1 MSILKIQ
8 SLSITGGIITGGDES
23 AGAGSGDMVMK
34 IGQKIR
40 RRREELRLSQADL
53 GRQVGV
59 SQATI
64 DKIEAGHTARSR
76 YLPMIAVKLGL
87 PLEELDPGLVAL
99 SAAGALTGPVL
110 PMAELTG
117 GDRDFPIHASAEG
130 GQGQIILSPDAVDFM
145 PRPAPL
151 AHVKGA
157 YGLYITGESM
167 VPEFE
172 PGDIAMVNPHLPLV
186 ADVTCI
192 FYGERE
198 GAARATIKRLIRQTA
213 DVWHVKQWNPPEG
226 MKPQFTL
233 PKAEWAVCHRVLGK
247 FSRR

>member
-1 MSILKIQ
+1 
-8 SLSITGGIITGGDES
+8 
-23 AGAGSGDMVMK
+23 MK

-76 YLPMIAVKLGL
+76 YLPLIAVKLGL
-87 PLEELDPGLVAL
+87 PLEEIDPGLQAL
-99 SAAGALTGPVL
+99 SAQGGLTGPVI
-110 PMAELTG
+110 PGIELVS
-117 GDRDFPIHASAEG
+117 DRDFPIYASAEG
-130 GQGQIILSPDAVDFM
+130 GSPGQITVSSDAVDFM
-145 PRPAPL
+145 PRPGPL

-157 YGLYITGESM
+157 YGLYVTGETM

-186 ADVTCI
+186 NDVTCI
-192 FYGERE
+192 FYGEKE
-198 GAARATIKRLIRQTA
+198 GSTRATIKRLIRQTP
-213 DVWHVKQWNPPEG
+213 DQWHVKQWNPPEG
-226 MKPQFTL
+226 AKAQLTL
-233 PKAEWAVCHRVLGK
+233 SRAEWQTCHRTLGK

>member
-1 MSILKIQ
+1 
-8 SLSITGGIITGGDES
+8 
-23 AGAGSGDMVMK
+23 MK

-87 PLEELDPGLVAL
+87 PLEEIDPGLAAL
-99 SAAGALTGPVL
+99 NASGGLTGPVL
-110 PMAELTG
+110 PKMEIPV

-130 GQGQIILSPDAVDFM
+130 GQGQIILSSDPVYVM

-151 AHVKGA
+151 THVKGA

-172 PGDIAMVNPHLPLV
+172 PGDIAMVNPHLPIV

-192 FYGERE
+192 FYAERE
-198 GAARATIKRLIRQTA
+198 GSTRATIKRLVRQTP
-213 DVWHVKQWNPPEG
+213 DQWHVKQWNPPEG

-233 PKAEWAVCHRVLGK
+233 ARAEWTVCHRVLGK
-247 FSRR
+247 FSRA

>member
-1 MSILKIQ
+1 MAPRRATTNRS
-8 SLSITGGIITGGDES
+8 DP
-23 AGAGSGDMVMK
+23 MK

-53 GRQVGV
+53 GEQVGV

-76 YLPMIAVKLGL
+76 YLALIAVKLGL
-87 PLEELDPGLVAL
+87 PLEEIDPGLAAL
-99 SAAGALTGPVL
+99 SAAGALKAPVI
-110 PMAELTG
+110 PGIELMG

-130 GQGQIILSPDAVDFM
+130 GQGQIIVSTDAVDFM

-172 PGDIAMVNPHLPLV
+172 PGDVALVNPHLPLV
-186 ADVTCI
+186 NDVTCI
-192 FYGERE
+192 FYGERD
-198 GAARATIKRLIRQTA
+198 GATRATIKRLVRQTPE
-213 DVWHVKQWNPPEG
+213 VWHVKQWNPPEG
-226 MKPQFTL
+226 MKAQFTL
-233 PKAEWAVCHRVLGK
+233 AKSDWQLCHRTLGK
-247 FSRR
+247 YSRR

>member
-1 MSILKIQ
+1 
-8 SLSITGGIITGGDES
+8 
-23 AGAGSGDMVMK
+23 MK

-117 GDRDFPIHASAEG
+117 GERDFPIHASAEG

-157 YGLYITGESM
+157 YGLYIRRRDLYLLRRARGRRPRHHQAADPPDRRRVARQAVESARGHEAAVHPAQGRM
-167 VPEFE
+167 GRMPSRIGQVF
-172 PGDIAMVNPHLPLV
+172 APLGWG
-186 ADVTCI
+186 I
-192 FYGERE
+192 P
-198 GAARATIKRLIRQTA
+198 RL
-213 DVWHVKQWNPPEG
+213 
-226 MKPQFTL
+226 
-233 PKAEWAVCHRVLGK
+233 
-247 FSRR
+247 

>member
-1 MSILKIQ
+1 MNDRS
-8 SLSITGGIITGGDES
+8 DR
-23 AGAGSGDMVMK
+23 MK

-76 YLPMIAVKLGL
+76 YLPLIAVKLGL
-87 PLEELDPGLVAL
+87 PLEEIDPGLAAL
-99 SAAGALTGPVL
+99 SAQGGLTAPVI
-110 PMAELTG
+110 PGIELV
-117 GDRDFPIHASAEG
+117 GDRDFPIYASAEG
-130 GQGQIILSPDAVDFM
+130 GSGQIIVSADAIDFM
-145 PRPAPL
+145 PRPTPL

-172 PGDIAMVNPHLPLV
+172 PGDIAMVNPHLPLLN
-186 ADVTCI
+186 DVSCI
-192 FYGERE
+192 FYGEKE
-198 GAARATIKRLIRQTA
+198 GATRATVKRLMRQTP
-213 DVWHVKQWNPPEG
+213 DQWHVKQWNPPEG

-233 PKAEWAVCHRVLGK
+233 ARAEWQTCHRTVGK
-247 FSRR
+247 YSRR

>member
-1 MSILKIQ
+1 
-8 SLSITGGIITGGDES
+8 
-23 AGAGSGDMVMK
+23 MK

-53 GRQVGV
+53 GEQVGV

-76 YLPMIAVKLGL
+76 YLALIAVKLGL
-87 PLEELDPGLVAL
+87 PLEEIDPGLAAL
-99 SAAGALTGPVL
+99 SAAGALKAPVI
-110 PMAELTG
+110 PGIELMG

-130 GQGQIILSPDAVDFM
+130 GQGQIIVSTDAVDFM

-172 PGDIAMVNPHLPLV
+172 PGDVALVNPHLPLV
-186 ADVTCI
+186 NDVTCI
-192 FYGERE
+192 FYGERD
-198 GAARATIKRLIRQTA
+198 GATRATIKRLVRQTPE
-213 DVWHVKQWNPPEG
+213 VWHVKQWNPPEG
-226 MKPQFTL
+226 MKAQFTL
-233 PKAEWAVCHRVLGK
+233 AKSDWQLCHRTLGK
-247 FSRR
+247 YSRR

>member
-1 MSILKIQ
+1 
-8 SLSITGGIITGGDES
+8 
-23 AGAGSGDMVMK
+23 MK

-76 YLPMIAVKLGL
+76 YLPLIAVKLGL
-87 PLEELDPGLVAL
+87 ALEDLDPALAGLGGPATASL
-99 SAAGALTGPVL
+99 IPGANLIG
-110 PMAELTG
+110 E
-117 GDRDFPIHASAEG
+117 RDFPIYASAEG
-130 GQGQIILSPDAVDFM
+130 GLGQIILSSDAVDVM

-151 AHVKGA
+151 SHVKGA

>member
-1 MSILKIQ
+1 MAPRRATTNRS
-8 SLSITGGIITGGDES
+8 DP
-23 AGAGSGDMVMK
+23 MK
-34 IGQKIR
+34 IGQNIR

-53 GRQVGV
+53 GEQVGV

-76 YLPMIAVKLGL
+76 YLALIAVKLGL
-87 PLEELDPGLVAL
+87 PLEEIDPGLAAL
-99 SAAGALTGPVL
+99 SAAGALKAPVI
-110 PMAELTG
+110 PGIELMG

-130 GQGQIILSPDAVDFM
+130 GQGQIIVSTDAVDFM

-172 PGDIAMVNPHLPLV
+172 PGDVALVNPHLPLV
-186 ADVTCI
+186 NDVTCI
-192 FYGERE
+192 FYGERD
-198 GAARATIKRLIRQTA
+198 GATRATIKRLVRQTPE
-213 DVWHVKQWNPPEG
+213 VWHVKQWNPPEG
-226 MKPQFTL
+226 MKAQFTL
-233 PKAEWAVCHRVLGK
+233 AKSDWQLCHRTLGK
-247 FSRR
+247 YSRR

>member
-1 MSILKIQ
+1 MNDRS
-8 SLSITGGIITGGDES
+8 E
-23 AGAGSGDMVMK
+23 VMK

-76 YLPMIAVKLGL
+76 YLPLIAVKLGL
-87 PLEELDPGLVAL
+87 PLEEIDPGLAAL
-99 SAAGALTGPVL
+99 NAAGALTGPVI
-110 PMAELTG
+110 PGIELVG
-117 GDRDFPIHASAEG
+117 SDRDFPIYASAEG
-130 GQGQIILSPDAVDFM
+130 GSGQIVVSTEAVDYM
-145 PRPAPL
+145 PRPSPL

-157 YGLYITGESM
+157 YGLYVTGESM

-186 ADVTCI
+186 NDVTCV
-192 FYGERE
+192 FYGEKE
-198 GAARATIKRLIRQTA
+198 GSTRATIKRLMRQTP
-213 DVWHVKQWNPPEG
+213 DEWHVKQWNPPEG
-226 MKPQFTL
+226 KKPQFTL
-233 PKAEWAVCHRVLGK
+233 PRTEWQTCHRTLGK
-247 FSRR
+247 YSRR

>member
-1 MSILKIQ
+1 
-8 SLSITGGIITGGDES
+8 
-23 AGAGSGDMVMK
+23 MK

-87 PLEELDPGLVAL
+87 PLEEIDPGLAAL
-99 SAAGALTGPVL
+99 NASGGLTGPVL
-110 PMAELTG
+110 PKMEIPV

-130 GQGQIILSPDAVDFM
+130 GQGQIILSSDPVDVM

-151 AHVKGA
+151 THVKGA

-172 PGDIAMVNPHLPLV
+172 PGDIAMVNPHLPIV

-192 FYGERE
+192 FYAERE
-198 GAARATIKRLIRQTA
+198 GSTRATIKRLVRQTP
-213 DVWHVKQWNPPEG
+213 DQWHVKQWNPPEG

-233 PKAEWAVCHRVLGK
+233 ARAEWTVCHRVLGK
-247 FSRR
+247 FSRA

>member
-1 MSILKIQ
+1 
-8 SLSITGGIITGGDES
+8 
-23 AGAGSGDMVMK
+23 MK

-53 GRQVGV
+53 GEQVGV

-76 YLPMIAVKLGL
+76 YLALIAVKLGL
-87 PLEELDPGLVAL
+87 PLEEIDPGLAAL
-99 SAAGALTGPVL
+99 SAAGALKAPVI
-110 PMAELTG
+110 PGIELMG

-130 GQGQIILSPDAVDFM
+130 GQGQIIVSTDAVDFM

-172 PGDIAMVNPHLPLV
+172 PGDVALVNPHLPLV
-186 ADVTCI
+186 NDVTCI
-192 FYGERE
+192 FYGERD
-198 GAARATIKRLIRQTA
+198 GATRATIKRLVRQTPE
-213 DVWHVKQWNPPEG
+213 VWHVKQWNPPEG
-226 MKPQFTL
+226 MKAQFTL
-233 PKAEWAVCHRVLGK
+233 ARSDWQLCHRTLGK
-247 FSRR
+247 YSRR

>member
-1 MSILKIQ
+1 
-8 SLSITGGIITGGDES
+8 
-23 AGAGSGDMVMK
+23 MK
-34 IGQKIR
+34 MGQKIR

-76 YLPMIAVKLGL
+76 YLPLIAVKLGL
-87 PLEELDPGLVAL
+87 ALEDLDPALAGLGGPATASL
-99 SAAGALTGPVL
+99 IPGANLIG
-110 PMAELTG
+110 E
-117 GDRDFPIHASAEG
+117 RDFPIYASTEG
-130 GQGQIILSPDAVDFM
+130 GLGQIILSSEAVDVM

-172 PGDIAMVNPHLPLV
+172 PGDVAMVNPNLPLI
-186 ADVTCI
+186 ADTTCI
-192 FYGERE
+192 FYGERD
-198 GAARATIKRLIRQTA
+198 GTPRATIKRLTRHTIDT
-213 DVWHVKQWNPPEG
+213 WHLKQWNPSDG
-226 MKPQFTL
+226 MKAQFTL
-233 PKAEWAVCHRVLGK
+233 SKTDWPLCHRTVGK
-247 FSRR
+247 YSRR

>member
-1 MSILKIQ
+1 
-8 SLSITGGIITGGDES
+8 
-23 AGAGSGDMVMK
+23 MK

-76 YLPMIAVKLGL
+76 YLPLLAVKLGL
-87 PLEELDPGLVAL
+87 PLEEIDPGLAAL
-99 SAAGALTGPVL
+99 SAAGALTAPVI
-110 PMAELTG
+110 PGIELV

-130 GQGQIILSPDAVDFM
+130 GQGQIIVSTDAVDFM

-186 ADVTCI
+186 NDVTCI
-192 FYGERE
+192 FYGERD
-198 GAARATIKRLIRQTA
+198 GTPRATIKRLVRQTPE
-213 DVWHVKQWNPPEG
+213 VWHVKQWNPPEG
-226 MKPQFTL
+226 MKAQFTL
-233 PKAEWAVCHRVLGK
+233 GKSEWPTCHRTLGK
-247 FSRR
+247 YSRR